1 MQMEPA
7 MQTSQTQTFTITEVK
22 PSGNVQ
28 RTVTLAEYRAIIDE
42 RKAAAAP
49 IMAAMRAGDLV
60 AVAKAQASFRARFA

>member
-1 MQMEPA
+1 M
-7 MQTSQTQTFTITEVK
+7 TTRKTRTWKITEVK

-28 RTVTLAEYRAIIDE
+28 RTLTLAEYRAIIDE

-60 AVAKAQASFRARFA
+60 AVEKAQAAFRARFA